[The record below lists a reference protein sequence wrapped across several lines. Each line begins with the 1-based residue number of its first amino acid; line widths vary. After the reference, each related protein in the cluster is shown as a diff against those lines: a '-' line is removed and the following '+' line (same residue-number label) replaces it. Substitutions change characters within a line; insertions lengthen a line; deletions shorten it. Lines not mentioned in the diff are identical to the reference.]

1 MPDVSNSTT
10 VILAIVVVIAIAALA
25 LAWVYTQRQRRV
37 HLRERFGPEYD
48 RTLEAVGTAGRAEAV
63 LAEREK
69 RVASYHI
76 HPLSAEDRGR
86 YSESWRQVQSRFVD
100 DPAGAVTEADMLVN
114 EVMSARG
121 YPMSDFDRRVEDLT
135 VDHGDVVH
143 HYRAA
148 REIAGRHARR
158 QASTEELR
166 QGLVHYRELFSNLLS
181 VGEPMKRRHA

>member
-48 RTLEAVGTAGRAEAV
+48 RTLEAVV
-63 LAEREK
+63 AEREK

-158 QASTEELR
+158 QASTEEL
-166 QGLVHYRELFSNLLS
+166 
-181 VGEPMKRRHA
+181 